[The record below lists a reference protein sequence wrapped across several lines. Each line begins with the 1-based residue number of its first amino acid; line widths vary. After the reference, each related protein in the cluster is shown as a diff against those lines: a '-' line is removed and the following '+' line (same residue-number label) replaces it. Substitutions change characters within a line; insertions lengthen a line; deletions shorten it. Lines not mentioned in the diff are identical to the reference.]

1 MTTHVQI
8 GAESPRKDY
17 IASGAQTVFGFDFAV
32 FEPEDVEVRVDGAVA
47 AAGFTT
53 NVNADGRGT
62 VVFAS
67 APASDARVTLLRR
80 LTIRR
85 QSDFQEGGELRA
97 KTLNDELDFQ
107 TASIQQ
113 VGYEIGRALRQD
125 DSDPAGIDMRLP
137 PKATRAGQMLGFDAN
152 GKPVALATPEAA
164 LELPIAVAQ
173 GGTGGSD
180 AATARAN
187 LGLGS
192 AALLDAVQAFT
203 RAQRYAPATLT
214 DAATIAW
221 DLDAAPMARVTLA
234 GNRTMA
240 APSNQRD
247 GGMFA
252 LTAIQDG
259 TGGRSLAWNAAYD
272 FGADGVPTLPS
283 GAGKIAIF
291 VFLSDGAAM
300 RCVGRWSN

>member
-1 MTTHVQI
+1 
-8 GAESPRKDY
+8 
-17 IASGAQTVFGFDFAV
+17 
-32 FEPEDVEVRVDGAVA
+32 
-47 AAGFTT
+47 
-53 NVNADGRGT
+53 
-62 VVFAS
+62 
-67 APASDARVTLLRR
+67 
-80 LTIRR
+80 
-85 QSDFQEGGELRA
+85 
-97 KTLNDELDFQ
+97 
-107 TASIQQ
+107 
-113 VGYEIGRALRQD
+113 
-125 DSDPAGIDMRLP
+125 
-137 PKATRAGQMLGFDAN
+137 
-152 GKPVALATPEAA
+152 
-164 LELPIAVAQ
+164 
-173 GGTGGSD
+173 
-180 AATARAN
+180 
-187 LGLGS
+187 
-192 AALLDAVQAFT
+192 
-203 RAQRYAPATLT
+203 LT

-272 FGADGVPTLPS
+272 FGAAGVPTLPS